1 MASAFS
7 LEQLLLVFWQIKNDT
22 LTGDFGFVGSKNGFT
37 TGKSLKVK
45 AIFRTYKSN
54 ENTSYLN
61 AKLIKTVTVNVHKSN
76 GNRNYSYE
84 MVNVLKDS
92 GEGRF
97 FFKTGW
103 CEEVLKKSCPRATG
117 KRVG

>member
-61 AKLIKTVTVNVHKSN
+61 AKLIKQLWCMFLKTMVTEIIPMK
-76 GNRNYSYE
+76 
-84 MVNVLKDS
+84 
-92 GEGRF
+92 
-97 FFKTGW
+97 
-103 CEEVLKKSCPRATG
+103 
-117 KRVG
+117 

>member
-1 MASAFS
+1 MI
-7 LEQLLLVFWQIKNDT
+7 LLLGILVLWVLKMDLPQ
-22 LTGDFGFVGSKNGFT
+22 

-61 AKLIKTVTVNVHKSN
+61 AKLIKTVTMNVHKSN

-84 MVNVLKDS
+84 MVNVLKAS

-97 FFKTGW
+97 F
-103 CEEVLKKSCPRATG
+103 L
-117 KRVG
+117 